1 MKQGIGGSTQDP
13 FSNAEIKAYA
23 TKTAIRW
30 SPFFLA
36 CLSLGLIVALAPP
49 LHTTTSRNNLGGSS
63 YSPYSGSSSTHF
75 TGGGSSRSGRGYAK
89 GGSSSSA
96 YGNTAN
102 TTSGS
107 GTPQQASGY
116 TGSAA
121 PSSLAPIGTY
131 GTTVTGIACK
141 PGVKQF
147 TWSVYAPPCVPNFHG
162 NNGGNT
168 SRGVTGST
176 ITLSYAIPPAAEQ
189 SIISSVAGSATANPT
204 AFANDLETYINF
216 FNRQFELYGRHVVLK
231 TFQAQ
236 GDYAMED
243 SGQDLGA
250 AQADAQTTAS
260 MPAFADETF
269 PVYASQYYEQDLA
282 QNHVIGTAGLAMPDQ
297 WFEQYYPYEIA
308 GGSPT
313 GTAIAQGFSNLI
325 CERMAGLPAV
335 FSPQYSHTTR
345 KFGLIIPDTPEY
357 KDIEGTLLQSLS
369 RCGIHFAVIEQYD
382 LGNTQSYET
391 MAAEYVARMKA
402 SGVTTVDC
410 ACDPVFPIF
419 LSDAASSQSYFPEW
433 LTIGW
438 GDPVTRDYNSSEW
451 SHAIAVPLLGDGYVL
466 PQSSS
471 TAYKVFLMASGGKP
485 PQEEYYYAAYLY
497 LMSLYDGLQ
506 LAGPDLTPQTF
517 MRGFMSMPQT
527 PIGQYGSWGGGSVA
541 FSLQNID
548 NQIAWWNPNAT
559 SNLDGSKG
567 AWENCDGGKWFS
579 YNTTAGWGTPH
590 TQLKCF

>member
-1 MKQGIGGSTQDP
+1 MVTSSMGSTQDP

-176 ITLSYAIPPAAEQ
+176 ITFSFAVPPSADQTAVN
-189 SIISSVAGSATANPT
+189 SLAGSAAVHTQAYI
-204 AFANDLETYINF
+204 NDLETYINF

-236 GDYAMED
+236 GNYLEED
-243 SGQDLGA
+243 SGQDLAG
-250 AQADAQTTAS
+250 AQADAQTAAS
-260 MPAFADETF
+260 MPAFLDLTF
-269 PVYASQYYEQDLA
+269 PLYTTQYYEQDLA
-282 QNHVIGTAGLAMPDQ
+282 QNHVIGTGGLGMPIS
-297 WFEQYYPYEIA
+297 WFEQYYPYLV
-308 GGSPT
+308 SYVPT
-313 GTAIAQGFSNLI
+313 GTAAASGFARAI

-335 FSPQYSHTTR
+335 FSPQYSHTIR
-345 KFGLIIPDTPEY
+345 RFGLIIPNTPAY
-357 KDIEGTLLQSLS
+357 QRIGKDITS
-369 RCGIHFAVIEQYD
+369 RLASICGIKMAVIEQYTEGD
-382 LGNTQSYET
+382 LQSYGT
-391 MAAEYVARMKA
+391 MAAEYIARMKA
-402 SGVTTVDC
+402 SGVTTVVC
-410 ACDPVFPIF
+410 GCDPIFPVFV
-419 LSDAASSQSYFPEW
+419 SDAAASQNYYPEW
-433 LTIGW
+433 VAIAW
-438 GDPVTRDYNSSEW
+438 GDSVTRNYNSSEW
-451 SHAIAVPLLGDGYVL
+451 SHAISQEGQTRPEQDTV
-466 PQSSS
+466 
-471 TAYKVFLMASGGKP
+471 AYEVYLKASGGHP
-485 PQEEYYYAAYLY
+485 PQEVYYWDAYY
-497 LMSLYDGLQ
+497 QALMVFDGLQ
-506 LAGPDLTPQTF
+506 MAGPDLTPYSF
-517 MRGFMSMPQT
+517 IRGWMSMPRT
-527 PIGQYGSWGGGSVA
+527 PLGGAGIWQGGNSA
-541 FSLQNID
+541 FSLADVNTQLG
-548 NQIAWWNPNAT
+548 WWNPNAT
-559 SNLDGSKG
+559 SNFDGKKG